1 MRLDDKKFN
10 EIYHDPVAMVK
21 EIESII
27 EGLYRL
33 KNHVLRH
40 RRDIIN
46 SVEEEKKN
54 GKTTQDN

>member
-1 MRLDDKKFN
+1 MKLDDNKFN
-10 EIYHDPVAMVK
+10 EIYHDPVAIVK
-21 EIESII
+21 EIEHII
-27 EGLYRL
+27 NGLYRL

-54 GKTTQDN
+54 GTTT